1 MVRKIRWRVDQEL
14 TKRSIDP
21 LFKENY
27 YTYDREEFLI
37 DADMEFFKIKKL
49 LNKNP
54 KVLREDPILSL
65 DYLRIINL
73 LKKKKMMET
82 TSNHYDVEDSIQSVY
97 LDADETQDQ
106 IDRRN
111 KVRRNRKDKELL
123 GEDGSVYDMVMDK
136 RETLTLKEDTTDAQ
150 VKAAKK
156 SEMKE
161 AKKIIAQFDKMSA
174 AYTTSNLEVK
184 QAKTVTAGSLKEKS
198 GKKRTKSLS
207 AKLRL
212 KEKKT

>member
-1 MVRKIRWRVDQEL
+1 MVRRIRWRVDQEL

-73 LKKKKMMET
+73 LKKKKLMET
-82 TSNHYDVEDSIQSVY
+82 TSNHYDVEDSIASVY
-97 LDADETQDQ
+97 LDADETQDL
-106 IDRRN
+106 IDRKN

-123 GEDGSVYDMVMDK
+123 GDDSSVYDMVTDK
-136 RETLTLKEDTTDAQ
+136 RDSLTLNEDTTDA
-150 VKAAKK
+150 
-156 SEMKE
+156 
-161 AKKIIAQFDKMSA
+161 
-174 AYTTSNLEVK
+174 
-184 QAKTVTAGSLKEKS
+184 
-198 GKKRTKSLS
+198 
-207 AKLRL
+207 
-212 KEKKT
+212 

>member
-82 TSNHYDVEDSIQSVY
+82 TSNHYDVEDSI
-97 LDADETQDQ
+97 
-106 IDRRN
+106 
-111 KVRRNRKDKELL
+111 
-123 GEDGSVYDMVMDK
+123 
-136 RETLTLKEDTTDAQ
+136 
-150 VKAAKK
+150 
-156 SEMKE
+156 
-161 AKKIIAQFDKMSA
+161 
-174 AYTTSNLEVK
+174 
-184 QAKTVTAGSLKEKS
+184 
-198 GKKRTKSLS
+198 
-207 AKLRL
+207 
-212 KEKKT
+212 